1 MIINALAKKTGY
13 ICLFIICLAIV
24 FLLGGV
30 SHVIAQAHQIAD
42 NRLSESINE
51 IQPGEYTWVT
61 FSSTSYQ
68 QALVQQLGFREQ
80 GFTGDIIKAAVD
92 GQTYYRVIFG
102 QYGSRKEANAAKK
115 TLRVFLPF
123 DAWLLV
129 LKADFEL
136 LSRAEWLPATSVKEA
151 LEKEGQMVAQKDGDQ
166 QDAQEITQV
175 EELKLSEETDA
186 PPDDVE
192 PDAVLNSDVEE
203 EGLENTSTGVSF
215 DSFLR
220 QHVSAELQF
229 ANIYEDNIDHDED
242 FEAVQSYGMVPALQ
256 VQFRSS
262 ATDPLITLEY
272 LVARHAYS
280 NTERW
285 DRVSNSFR
293 GALEPRI
300 SDALHAKTSVELSL
314 KGSSED
320 RDVSNQFQIVQE
332 VEYRFSRRHR
342 LQVYGT
348 YRVKRFPDQP
358 GAKDFKPNVGIN
370 FERSNSD
377 GERFESGARYE
388 FNKEEE
394 LRGNYKRWTFTV
406 DYRTPEILNKNQFEV
421 GVKHRRKSYTARF
434 VEIEDEDYLRL
445 DNRLSVGLSWSR
457 DFSRGVSMEVAYEFE
472 TRGSNDPEKLYEAN
486 ALSLIMTYAL

>member
-1 MIINALAKKTGY
+1 MIINTLNKKTGFTG
-13 ICLFIICLAIV
+13 LFIICMVIV
-24 FLLGGV
+24 FLLGGAN
-30 SHVIAQAHQIAD
+30 HVVAQAHQIAD
-42 NRLSESINE
+42 NKLSDAINE
-51 IQPGEYTWVT
+51 IRPGEYTWVA
-61 FSSTSYQ
+61 FSSPDYQ
-68 QALVQQLGFREQ
+68 QALVQQLGYRAQ
-80 GFTGDIIKAAVD
+80 GFTGDIIKADVD
-92 GQTYYRVIFG
+92 GQAYYRVIFG

-115 TLRVFLPF
+115 TLRIFLPL
-123 DAWLLV
+123 DAWLLA
-129 LKADFEL
+129 LKSDFEL
-136 LSRAEWLPATSVKEA
+136 LSRADWLPETAGKVREEVENA
-151 LEKEGQMVAQKDGDQ
+151 LVQEENQKGDQ
-166 QDAQEITQV
+166 EETRV
-175 EELKLSEETDA
+175 EEIEQSEV
-186 PPDDVE
+186 P
-192 PDAVLNSDVEE
+192 VLFEDIEASKTQDSVFEE
-203 EGLENTSTGVSF
+203 NASEIPSTGFSF

-229 ANIYEDNIDHDED
+229 SNIYEDNIDHDEA

-256 VQFRSS
+256 LQFRSS

-285 DRVSNSFR
+285 DRVSNAFR

-300 SDALHAKTSVELSL
+300 SEAFHAKTSVELSL

-332 VEYRFSRRHR
+332 LEYRFTRRHR
-342 LQVYGT
+342 LQLYGT

-358 GAKDFKPNVGIN
+358 GAKDLKPNVGIN

-406 DYRTPEILNKNQFEV
+406 DYRTPEILNNNQFEI

-445 DNRLSVGLSWSR
+445 DNRLSVGLSWTR
-457 DFSRGVSMEVAYEFE
+457 DFSRGVSMEVGYEFE

-486 ALSLIMTYAL
+486 AFSLTMTYVL